1 MEEDEAVEDGTM
13 VEEAPTGAADV
24 VEEASK
30 GEEDEATMDKSHP
43 HQISTTLERKQARK
57 RCVLHCMHE
66 ISDIN
71 AKIGTHELSD
81 QMRPSNGAVQHEMLY
96 A

>member
-1 MEEDEAVEDGTM
+1 VEEDEAVEDGTM

-66 ISDIN
+66 ISDHQR
-71 AKIGTHELSD
+71 KDRYT
-81 QMRPSNGAVQHEMLY
+81 
-96 A
+96 